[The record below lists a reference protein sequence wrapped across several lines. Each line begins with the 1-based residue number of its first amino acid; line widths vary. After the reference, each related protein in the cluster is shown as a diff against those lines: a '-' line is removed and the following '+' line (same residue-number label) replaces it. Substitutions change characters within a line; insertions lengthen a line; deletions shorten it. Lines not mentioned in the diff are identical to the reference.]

1 MSNVAF
7 QGVVVLGGSG
17 HAKVVIAT
25 LRAQGCRDLVV
36 LDDDP
41 EKQGRAILGVQIC
54 GSLENVRAYPGW
66 QAIIAIGDNTARA
79 AVARR
84 ISGASW
90 TCAVHP
96 TAFVEISAQI
106 GEGTVIFAGA
116 VVQPDSAIGTHV
128 IINTGA
134 TVDHDCSIDDFV
146 HLAPGVNLGG
156 LISIGEGAFLGVG
169 ARVIPGVHIGS
180 WATVGAGAVVIRDV
194 PDRAT
199 VVGVPARAI
208 RSRT

>member
-1 MSNVAF
+1 MAETKGK
-7 QGVVVLGGSG
+7 GVVVLGGSG

-25 LRAQGCRDLVV
+25 LSGQGIRNLVA

-54 GSLENVRAYPGW
+54 GSLENVLAYPGW
-66 QAIIAIGDNTARA
+66 QAIIAIGDNTVRA

-84 ISGASW
+84 IPCASW
-90 TCAVHP
+90 TCAIHP
-96 TAFVEISAQI
+96 TAFVDCSAQI

-116 VVQPDSAIGTHV
+116 VVQPDSTIGRHV

-134 TVDHDCSIDDFV
+134 TVDHDCSIGDYA

-156 LISIGEGAFLGVG
+156 QVSIGEGAFLGVG
-169 ARVIPGVHIGS
+169 ARVIPGVHIGA
-180 WATVGAGAVVIRDV
+180 WTTVGAGAVVIRDV
-194 PDRAT
+194 PEHAM
-199 VVGVPARAI
+199 VAGVPAKPI
-208 RSRT
+208 RGHP